1 MAEIKP
7 TEEDL
12 KAGNRLADMN
22 FPKGTL
28 VMMIKRGQS
37 VIVPNGQIELLPD
50 DILLTIA
57 HEGEEKGEGDSLV
70 EQGKNVKS

>member
-1 MAEIKP
+1 
-7 TEEDL
+7 
-12 KAGNRLADMN
+12 
-22 FPKGTL
+22 
-28 VMMIKRGQS
+28 MMIKRGQS